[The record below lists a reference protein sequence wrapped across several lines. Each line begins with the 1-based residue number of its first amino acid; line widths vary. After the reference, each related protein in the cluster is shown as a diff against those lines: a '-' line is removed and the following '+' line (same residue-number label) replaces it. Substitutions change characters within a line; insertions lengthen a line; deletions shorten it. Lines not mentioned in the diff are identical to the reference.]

1 MNASELA
8 GRVRGGLFIAAMMGS
23 ADGAFCAERG
33 REAALV
39 QIGALVA
46 DAVDRSHDAKYLLP
60 LDEDDMAP
68 ILRAHVDAVRATL
81 GETPVCLNAAVG
93 DLESCLCMARAFRR
107 AGGDLFELNCHG
119 GYGKLLDRG
128 LLRAMVL
135 PEHRPK
141 MIEYLRALCELDI
154 PIIVKFHGRT
164 EVDFAEVLQ
173 ELDGVG
179 ALWGVHFNVRGEN
192 DDPDCALV
200 RDVRG
205 GVKGV
210 LLCSGCV
217 TTREHV
223 DSLLEAGADCVGI
236 ARGVLD
242 DPGIIARLAAADRD
256 R

>member
-1 MNASELA
+1 VNASELA

-23 ADGAFCAERG
+23 TDGAFCAECGRG
-33 REAALV
+33 AALV

-68 ILRAHVDAVRATL
+68 VLKAHVDAVRATL

-93 DLESCLCMARAFRR
+93 DLESCLRMARAFRR
-107 AGGDLFELNCHG
+107 AGGDLFEFNCHG

-141 MIEYLRALCELDI
+141 MIQYLRALCEQGI

-164 EVDFAEVLQ
+164 EVDFAEVLE

-192 DDPDCALV
+192 GEPDYALV
-200 RDVRG
+200 RAVRG
-205 GVKGV
+205 GVRGV

-217 TTREHV
+217 TTRGHV
-223 DSLLEAGADCVGI
+223 DGLLDAGADCVGI
-236 ARGVLD
+236 AQGVLD
-242 DPGIIARLAAADRD
+242 DPGIISRLAAAGRD